1 MFRPVSFS
9 RMVVIT
15 VCAVA
20 LVASLRSAAFAQPLD
35 KRTYFTFSGPVA
47 MPGVTLPS
55 GKYLF
60 RIADVGASGHVVQVL
75 NEDGTKI
82 YGTFFSIAAE
92 RPVVPENPEVRFMET
107 ASNNPP
113 AIRTW
118 WYPGQRRGYE
128 FIYPK
133 EQARLLAKTSGP
145 SVLTTQAQSTT
156 TAQTESKTLTR
167 MSATGQE
174 TNIDQNAQPTSAT
187 PTGKTQEGEVAPPT
201 LVLPSNPVP
210 VKPTTE

>member
-1 MFRPVSFS
+1 
-9 RMVVIT
+9 VIS

-20 LVASLRSAAFAQPLD
+20 LIASLRSAAFAQPAD
-35 KRTYFTFSGPVA
+35 KRTFFTFSGPVT
-47 MPGVTLPS
+47 MPGVTLPT

-60 RIADVGASGHVVQVL
+60 RIADATSSSHIIQVL
-75 NEDGTKI
+75 NEDGTRI

-92 RPVVPENPEVRFMET
+92 RPVVAEKPEVRFMET
-107 ASNNPP
+107 ASSTPP

-133 EQARLLAKTSGP
+133 TQARLLAKTAGP

-167 MSATGQE
+167 MSSTGQE
-174 TNIDQNAQPTSAT
+174 TNVDGNAQPASAT

>member
-1 MFRPVSFS
+1 MFRPVSVT
-9 RMVVIT
+9 RMVVIS

-20 LVASLRSAAFAQPLD
+20 LIASLRSTTFAQPLD

-92 RPVVPENPEVRFMET
+92 RPVVPEKPEVRFMET